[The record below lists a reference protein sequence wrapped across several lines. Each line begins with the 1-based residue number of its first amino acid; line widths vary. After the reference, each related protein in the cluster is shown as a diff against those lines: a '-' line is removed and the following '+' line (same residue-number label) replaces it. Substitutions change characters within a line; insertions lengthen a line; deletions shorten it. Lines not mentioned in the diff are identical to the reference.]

1 MDIGDITGFITGM
14 ATEIVEEFSIWGL
27 IDKLFVFL
35 QTNSIV
41 TLIIFAIAIFFL
53 YKIVRLAFT
62 IFLVIIAGLLFPFA
76 MNFFFSWGIP
86 INLGTLIFYATFA
99 VVLFLLATFIRGAGK
114 FVHVITSPFRSAA
127 ERKKITEEIEQDL
140 EKKRE
145 ERKKKISKIWK
156 KRRK

>member
-14 ATEIVEEFSIWGL
+14 ATEIVEEFSILGL
-27 IDKLFVFL
+27 IDKVIAFL

-41 TLIIFAIAIFFL
+41 TLIIFAIALFFL

-76 MNFFFSWGIP
+76 MNFFFNWGIP

-114 FVHVITSPFRSAA
+114 FISVITSPFRKAS
-127 ERKKITEEIEQDL
+127 ERKKIEEEIEEDL
-140 EKKRE
+140 EEKRKK
-145 ERKKKISKIWK
+145 ERKKISDMWK
-156 KRRK
+156 KKRK